1 MKSLKVFSILVVF
14 IAFAQSSYAQSFA
27 FGLKGGPTAAYQL
40 WNNSNRSN
48 SVLLRYHFAAYLESH
63 DNDVDKYAF
72 FSQLGYHVKGSA
84 VRFRGG
90 VDFNNIAIPPRTS
103 ALEFRNLSLILG
115 AKVKEQLTADSKWFY
130 SIGIRGDYTIDYALD
145 LYTGYSSGVRP
156 WNFGL
161 TLGTGIQWDIAEL
174 FGMIFEL
181 NIHPDFSRQIYV
193 PPLRN
198 FPDPFN
204 GTLVTLPEQNIRNA
218 AIELSVGF
226 RLLRKIEYVDEYW

>member
-1 MKSLKVFSILVVF
+1 MEKIRIIILVF
-14 IAFAQSSYAQSFA
+14 IVAIAITESYAQSYA

-48 SVLLRYHFAAYLESH
+48 SVLLRYHFAAYVESH
-63 DNDVDKYAF
+63 DNEEDKYAF
-72 FSQLGYHVKGSA
+72 YSQLGYHVKGSA

-103 ALEFRNLSLILG
+103 ALEFRNISLILG
-115 AKVKEQLTADSKWFY
+115 AKVKEQLTSEAKWFY
-130 SIGIRGDYTIDYALD
+130 SIGVRGDYTVDYSLD
-145 LYTGYSSGVRP
+145 LYTGYASGVRP

-174 FGMIFEL
+174 YGMIFEL

-226 RLLRKIEYVDEYW
+226 RLLRKIEYIDAYW